1 MRQYY
6 EYMPVDRLKFLE
18 NNPRTL
24 NKRQFSTLK
33 ESIKAFPRMLEKR
46 PIIASNEL
54 IVYGGNMRLRAAK
67 AVGLKEVPVIVC
79 HDWTHDELE
88 RFKLVDNI
96 SAGSWD
102 YDLLANDYD
111 ANLLNDLGLD
121 VWTGIDDVVN
131 KPVKKKYIK
140 ISIDPTNLPKFT
152 ELLDTAKDA
161 TGIYDDY
168 ELITKALTNLTNG

>member
-1 MRQYY
+1 
-6 EYMPVDRLKFLE
+6 
-18 NNPRTL
+18 
-24 NKRQFSTLK
+24 
-33 ESIKAFPRMLEKR
+33 
-46 PIIASNEL
+46 
-54 IVYGGNMRLRAAK
+54 
-67 AVGLKEVPVIVC
+67 
-79 HDWTHDELE
+79 
-88 RFKLVDNI
+88 LVDNI